1 MSKNILVT
9 GGSGFIGSHVVD
21 ALIKKRHK
29 VTVLD
34 LTPSKRRDVR
44 FIKGSVLD
52 KTAINSALKNINI
65 IFHLAA
71 VSDINKVKK
80 IPLKTIETNILGT
93 TYLLEASRKAHI
105 DRFIFAGSVF
115 SYGTAGNIYTTSKT
129 ASESII
135 KNYKLLYGQKF
146 TILRYSTAFGSRNRT
161 VDAISIF
168 IKRALKNLDL
178 IVHGNGQQ
186 KRDYICVKDLAKGS
200 MIALKE
206 KAKNKVI
213 TLAPKKNMK
222 IIDLAKTI
230 IWLTKSKSKIV
241 LDKKKV
247 RIDDFTSNYS
257 NNKKNEKNVI
267 YWKPKY
273 NFKSRLKEYIKL
285 KRKIY

>member
-80 IPLKTIETNILGT
+80 IPMKTIET
-93 TYLLEASRKAHI
+93 LEASRKAHI

-146 TILRYSTAFGSRNRT
+146 TILRYSTAFGPRNRK

-257 NNKKNEKNVI
+257 NNKKNEKNII

-273 NFKSRLKEYIKL
+273 NFKSRLKEYIKV

>member
-1 MSKNILVT
+1 MNRKILIERKKIAKGGTKMRCPDISK
-9 GGSGFIGSHVVD
+9 
-21 ALIKKRHK
+21 IKKM
-29 VTVLD
+29 
-34 LTPSKRRDVR
+34 
-44 FIKGSVLD
+44 GY
-52 KTAINSALKNINI
+52 
-65 IFHLAA
+65 
-71 VSDINKVKK
+71 VKK

-146 TILRYSTAFGSRNRT
+146 TILRYSTAFGPRNRT

-257 NNKKNEKNVI
+257 NNKKNEKNII

-273 NFKSRLKEYIKL
+273 NFKSRLKEYIKV